1 MPEEQ
6 PTTVEAAAVRAVEA
20 TLAAGAAAAGAVGGY
35 RDRVTAAVAHHG
47 AARAAL
53 AVANGFFGDR
63 LHAAGSR
70 LSYPMTLRHRGG
82 EVPLT
87 DEGIRAAYPQATG
100 TVVLFLHGFVMSDQ
114 GWRRHGPEP
123 ERLPSYGERLR
134 ADLGMTPAFVLYN
147 TGLRVSTNGT
157 LLVELL
163 DTLTR
168 VWPVPLERIVLV
180 GHSMGGLV
188 VHSALAQAGDGGWVD
203 LVSDT
208 VALGTPHHGA
218 PLEKAVAHAVV
229 AMGSWERTAPVASAV
244 RRRSV
249 GTKDLRHGNL
259 VEEDWLGHD
268 PDDVRNRRIDIPLR
282 PGIRHLAVVAV
293 LGADPDGMLGA
304 ALGDGMV
311 TRSSARGQRRG
322 HDSGRRYADEDVVV
336 LGSLGHLA
344 LLNHPEVYAVLR
356 DRLAGEGPV
365 SEPGP
370 AAP

>member
-1 MPEEQ
+1 
-6 PTTVEAAAVRAVEA
+6 VAA
-20 TLAAGAAAAGAVGGY
+20 Y
-35 RDRVTAAVAHHG
+35 RDRVTAVVGHHG
-47 AARAAL
+47 AARAVL

-63 LHAAGSR
+63 LNDAGSR
-70 LSYPMTLRHRGG
+70 LRYPMTLRHRGG

-87 DEGIRAAYPQATG
+87 DEGIHAACPQATG
-100 TVVLFLHGFVMSDQ
+100 TVALFLHGFVMSER
-114 GWRRHGPEP
+114 GWDRRGPEP
-123 ERLPSYGERLR
+123 EQAASYGERLE
-134 ADLGMTPAFVLYN
+134 ADLGMTPLRVLYN
-147 TGLRVSTNGT
+147 TGLRVSTNGS
-157 LLVELL
+157 LLVGLL

-168 VWPVPLERIVLV
+168 IWPVPLERIVLV

-188 VHSALAQAGDGGWVD
+188 AHSALAQAGDGGWVD

-229 AMGSWERTAPVASAV
+229 AMGSWERTAPVATV
-244 RRRSV
+244 VKRRSV

-259 VEEDWLGHD
+259 VEDDWLGHD

-282 PGIRHLAVVAV
+282 PGIRHLAVVGV
-293 LGADPDGMLGA
+293 LSADPDSVVA

-322 HDSGRRYADEDVVV
+322 HDNGRRYADEDVVV

-344 LLNHPEVYAVLR
+344 LLNHPAVYAVLR
-356 DRLAGEGPV
+356 DRLAAGGPV